1 MRPIGTSIAIVVMAL
16 LAACQTLP
24 PGAAGDPLRGV
35 FTMKDATRGLKG
47 GGPLVAD
54 IRTELGTLRCE
65 LFGDRAPLTV
75 ANFVGLARGIR
86 PWQDAAGKWVRKPV
100 YDGTTFHRV
109 IKGFMVQGGDPL
121 GTGEG
126 EAGYV
131 IPDEIWPGATHD
143 RRGQLAM
150 ANRGPNT
157 NGLQFFVTDGPARH
171 LDGGFTIFGQCGPDE
186 VVERLASVEMR
197 GGKPVKPTRIEKV
210 TLSRVAAGGVGA
222 P

>member
-1 MRPIGTSIAIVVMAL
+1 
-16 LAACQTLP
+16 
-24 PGAAGDPLRGV
+24 
-35 FTMKDATRGLKG
+35 
-47 GGPLVAD
+47 
-54 IRTELGTLRCE
+54 
-65 LFGDRAPLTV
+65 
-75 ANFVGLARGIR
+75 
-86 PWQDAAGKWVRKPV
+86 
-100 YDGTTFHRV
+100 
-109 IKGFMVQGGDPL
+109 
-121 GTGEG
+121 
-126 EAGYV
+126 
-131 IPDEIWPGATHD
+131 
-143 RRGQLAM
+143 M